1 MTLQEFITT
10 YNGNVVGDGECGTL
24 VRQYWND
31 VVGVV
36 PPSYSDAKDYWYNP
50 APPYSHTTTPNIG
63 NIAVYDAHG
72 AFPEGHIAIYID
84 NGQVFEQNADPDG
97 SPAHTFTR
105 ANTYLLGYLTL
116 GGGMTPE
123 QQAELT
129 DALNYKNQV
138 TSSNAWTDPNGFSDD
153 VSRVAPHINNLMADR
168 VAVASA
174 LGLPVISDAATLTA
188 AITAL
193 KSNGVSSVI
202 INGVKYTP
210 EA

>member
-1 MTLQEFITT
+1 MRLQEFITT
-10 YNGNVVGDGECGTL
+10 YSGKIIGDGECGTL

-31 VVGVV
+31 VAGIS
-36 PPSYSDAKDYWYNP
+36 PPSYPSAKDYWFDAVPEYT
-50 APPYSHTTTPNIG
+50 HTTTPNVG
-63 NIAVYDAHG
+63 AIAVYDAHG
-72 AFPEGHIAIYID
+72 AYPDGHIAIYIG

-116 GGGMTPE
+116 GDTMTAAE
-123 QQAELT
+123 QAELA
-129 DALNYKNQV
+129 DALTYKAQV
-138 TSSNAWTDPNGFSDD
+138 TSSNAWADPNGFSDD

-168 VAVASA
+168 AAVASA